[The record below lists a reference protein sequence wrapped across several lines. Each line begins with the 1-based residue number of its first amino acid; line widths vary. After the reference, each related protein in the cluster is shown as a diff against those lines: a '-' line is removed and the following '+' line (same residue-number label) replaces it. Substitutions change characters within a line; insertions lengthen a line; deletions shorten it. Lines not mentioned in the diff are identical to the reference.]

1 MSITGGGGTGATATI
16 RIANNSIEGINK
28 FNVMENWGD
37 PYLGTFA
44 VPNTIVKRLLV
55 THLYMDQT
63 HPMLVT
69 LHLV

>member
-1 MSITGGGGTGATATI
+1 MPQQLLELNT
-16 RIANNSIEGINK
+16 SIEGINK
-28 FNVMENWGD
+28 SVVMENWAD

-44 VPNTIVKRLLV
+44 VPNTVAKKIVGNSSV
-55 THLYMDQT
+55 YGSN